1 VVGFSG
7 AGTGV
12 GGGTNSGVGFGGV
25 ASGSGNGVQGQTT
38 SGIAVEGVAI
48 GATGFSGYFTGG
60 QGMAVN
66 GNFTAM
72 GGFKS
77 AAVRG
82 KDGTLV
88 RLYCVESPES
98 WFEDFGSGQLNNGS
112 STVELEPGFA
122 SVVRAEAYHVFLT
135 PQGEPKGPLYVSN
148 KTPSGFMVHEAGNG
162 TSNVAFDYRIVAK
175 RKDVTGA
182 RLEHV
187 DEPPA
192 VMPLTLPELP
202 TAPVTP
208 PTPPMKPA

>member
-1 VVGFSG
+1 
-7 AGTGV
+7 
-12 GGGTNSGVGFGGV
+12 
-25 ASGSGNGVQGQTT
+25 
-38 SGIAVEGVAI
+38 
-48 GATGFSGYFTGG
+48 
-60 QGMAVN
+60 MAVN

-72 GGFKS
+72 GGIKS

-88 RLYCVESPES
+88 RLYCIESPES
-98 WFEDFGSGQLNNGS
+98 WFEDFGSGQLSNGS
-112 STVELEPGFA
+112 TTVELEPGFA

-148 KTPSGFMVHEAGNG
+148 KTPNGFMVHEAGNG
-162 TSNVAFDYRIVAK
+162 TSNVSFDYRVVAK

-192 VMPLTLPELP
+192 VTPLTLPEPPAKPPALP
-202 TAPVTP
+202 T
-208 PTPPMKPA
+208 PMPKLAGQGA